1 MEETRRNH
9 VTGAGIPRFVSCE
22 AGPRG
27 DLIEPLSDAGIV
39 ARVRAGETN
48 LFRLLVERHHP
59 RALRFA
65 RWMLGSP
72 EDAEDAVQEAFVR
85 AFRALDRYQERE
97 TFGGWLFRIVVNRC
111 RSAAAQRNRESAR
124 RVVEVAALDGAIAPE
139 GLNLDDRLAMMQALM
154 RLDAR
159 SREVI
164 LLHYGDDLGFEEIAR
179 LTGDGVSAL
188 KMRAARARSRLQELL
203 DGESPDE

>member
-1 MEETRRNH
+1 M
-9 VTGAGIPRFVSCE
+9 
-22 AGPRG
+22 
-27 DLIEPLSDAGIV
+27 

-97 TFGGWLFRIVVNRC
+97 TFGGWLFRILVNRC
-111 RSAAAQRNRESAR
+111 RSAAVRRNRESAR
-124 RVVEVAALDGAIAPE
+124 RVPVEAAAETVAGTAGWCD
-139 GLNLDDRLAMMQALM
+139 DDRLAMMEALM

-164 LLHYGDDLGFEEIAR
+164 LLRYGEGLGFEEIAQR
-179 LTGDGVSAL
+179 TGDGVSAL
-188 KMRAARARSRLQELL
+188 KMRAARARSRLKELL
-203 DGESPDE
+203 DGGAPDE

>member
-1 MEETRRNH
+1 
-9 VTGAGIPRFVSCE
+9 
-22 AGPRG
+22 
-27 DLIEPLSDAGIV
+27 V
-39 ARVRAGETN
+39 ARVRAGETS
-48 LFRLLVERHHP
+48 LFRLLVERHRP

-97 TFGGWLFRIVVNRC
+97 TFGGWLFRILVNRC
-111 RSAAAQRNRESAR
+111 RSAAARRKRESAR
-124 RVVEVAALDGAIAPE
+124 RVPEAAMLDAVAGPE
-139 GLNLDDRLAMMQALM
+139 GLCDDDRLAMMQALM

-164 LLHYGDDLGFEEIAR
+164 LLRYGDGLGFEEIAR

-188 KMRAARARSRLQELL
+188 KMRAARARSRLKELL
-203 DGESPDE
+203 DGNATHE